1 MIGTDDDL
9 DLNIEIFCYKF
20 YNKDIEV
27 KHTYFLIIPT
37 DKEILQST

>member
-9 DLNIEIFCYKF
+9 DLNIEIFCRKF

-37 DKEILQST
+37 DKEILPST

>member
-1 MIGTDDDL
+1 MIGTDDDV
-9 DLNIEIFCYKF
+9 DLSIEIFCCKF

-37 DKEILQST
+37 DKEILPST